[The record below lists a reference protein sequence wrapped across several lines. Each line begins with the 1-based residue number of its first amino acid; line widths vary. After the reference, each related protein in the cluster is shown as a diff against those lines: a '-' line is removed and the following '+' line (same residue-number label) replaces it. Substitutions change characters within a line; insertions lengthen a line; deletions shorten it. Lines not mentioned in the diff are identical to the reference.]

1 MSQERLSR
9 KEIKH
14 DVREDAFQHS
24 VAEGVHYVAGHRR
37 MLIGIVAG
45 ILVLVGLVAAWR
57 LWSASQERAAAEL
70 LGQAERVLAAPIVT
84 SDAKPDDPRTP
95 SFPDEAARTA
105 KAQELLQQLH
115 EDHGGSAPGAVAAIY
130 LGRLRLDAGDAAG
143 ARALWEEFLDD
154 HDDHLLAAGVR
165 TSLLDLDRQEGK
177 AQEVAERLRAQLDS
191 DDRPLPEDVILY
203 ELGRT
208 LEQLDQD
215 EEALATY
222 RRLGEEYPDSPY
234 ASDAQQKVRELGPAA
249 PAAAGAQFPS

>member
-14 DVREDAFQHS
+14 DVREDAFQQS
-24 VAEGVHYVAGHRR
+24 VAGGVQYVAGHRG
-37 MLIGIVAG
+37 MLLGVIAG
-45 ILVLVGLVAAWR
+45 ILALVALVVAWR
-57 LWSASQERAAAEL
+57 VWSASQERAAAEL
-70 LGQAERVLAAPIVT
+70 LGEAERVLAAPIVT

-95 SFPDEAARTA
+95 SFADEASRTA
-105 KAQELLQQLH
+105 RAQEILQRLR
-115 EDHGGSAPGAVAAIY
+115 EDHGGKAAGAVAAIY
-130 LGRLRLDAGDAAG
+130 LGRLRFDAGDVAG

-154 HDDHLLAAGVR
+154 HDEHILAAGVR

-177 AQEVAERLRAQLDS
+177 AQEVADRLRAQLAG
-191 DDRPLPEDVILY
+191 DDKPLPEDVLLY

-215 EEALATY
+215 DEALATY

-234 ASDAQQKVRELGPAA
+234 AADAQQKVRELGPA
-249 PAAAGAQFPS
+249 PATPGVQLPS